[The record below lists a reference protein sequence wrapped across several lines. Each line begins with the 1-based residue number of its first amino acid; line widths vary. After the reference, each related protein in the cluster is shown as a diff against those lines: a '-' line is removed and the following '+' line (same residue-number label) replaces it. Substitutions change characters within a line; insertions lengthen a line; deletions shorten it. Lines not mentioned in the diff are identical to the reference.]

1 MLLLDTCTLL
11 WLAADQ
17 ARLSMRAKD
26 LIRERADSLFIS
38 SITAF
43 EIAVKSRRG
52 ALQLP
57 LEPQE
62 WVARALEHHGIN
74 ELPVTSQIFVRS
86 ASLPLLRN
94 DPCDRV
100 IVATAQLEGLCI
112 LTPDAL
118 IRAYPNVSTDW

>member
-17 ARLSMRAKD
+17 ARLSDKVKG
-26 LIRERADSLFIS
+26 LIRDRADSLFIS

-74 ELPVTSQIFVRS
+74 ELPVTSSIFIRS
-86 ASLPLLRN
+86 AGLPLLHN

-118 IRAYPNVSTDW
+118 IRAYPNTCTDW